1 MQAAGQN
8 GAAVARAARPEAAP
22 VEEPEIS
29 LAAGKADAGRKVAR
43 GEEGL
48 SSEDDDL
55 DWDVDS
61 VVADLSREQQQCV
74 KSKLESEPRR

>member
-1 MQAAGQN
+1 MIKAAGQN
-8 GAAVARAARPEAAP
+8 GAAMARAARPEAAP
-22 VEEPEIS
+22 AEEPEFS
-29 LAAGKADAGRKVAR
+29 LAAGKADRKIAR

-48 SSEDDDL
+48 LSEDDDL

-74 KSKLESEPRR
+74 KMKLESEPRR